1 MDCRGDGCGITASKM
16 FKSGMQDVVVVSVVF
31 FNYRGSLYI
40 CLTVMFLITGTNS
53 FFALT
58 PDSIVLI
65 NRKKFF

>member
-40 CLTVMFLITGTNS
+40 CLTVMFCFNYRDKLFLCPYPRLHS
-53 FFALT
+53 YH
-58 PDSIVLI
+58 
-65 NRKKFF
+65 K